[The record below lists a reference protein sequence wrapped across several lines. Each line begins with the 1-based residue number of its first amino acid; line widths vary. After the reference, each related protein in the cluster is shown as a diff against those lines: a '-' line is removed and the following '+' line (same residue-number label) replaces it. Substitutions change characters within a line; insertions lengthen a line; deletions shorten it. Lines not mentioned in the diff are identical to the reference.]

1 MISLWLMLLLLV
13 LMMMIMDL
21 ILLLCIFT
29 GENVVVLTK
38 IEPITFCDLGKL
50 T

>member
-1 MISLWLMLLLLV
+1 MMRMIA
-13 LMMMIMDL
+13 L

-29 GENVVVLTK
+29 GENVVVWTK